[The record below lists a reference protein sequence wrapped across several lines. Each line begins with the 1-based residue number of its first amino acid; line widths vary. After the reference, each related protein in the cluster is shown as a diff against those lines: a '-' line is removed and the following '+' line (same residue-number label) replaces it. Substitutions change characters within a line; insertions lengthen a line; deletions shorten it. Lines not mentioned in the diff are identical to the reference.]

1 MRRWSRSPEQHS
13 SAGLPSVGLGEPRS
27 PPAGAVPG
35 GWSSGSSAGLSLRI
49 ARAPSALSCRARGR
63 EAAPGREDALR
74 KDAML
79 PGASIKLLP
88 PPLLGRSLGAS
99 SGSSPSRSQDTP
111 PLPSYPDS
119 LERGKSPSPGR
130 LRSQLASA
138 TRCLSWRRTSRN
150 SAAMRTAASP
160 PPTCPWNYRFV
171 SFGPQ
176 RRAQSKAATPLWHRW
191 LSVPAAQALLLEE
204 AEEHL
209 PSTRDPPEVS
219 VRACQDG
226 KSKRFLFSDSAFSLH
241 LKRLLW

>member
-1 MRRWSRSPEQHS
+1 MR
-13 SAGLPSVGLGEPRS
+13 
-27 PPAGAVPG
+27 
-35 GWSSGSSAGLSLRI
+35 
-49 ARAPSALSCRARGR
+49 CGR
-63 EAAPGREDALR
+63 
-74 KDAML
+74 ML

-99 SGSSPSRSQDTP
+99 SGSSPSRRQDTP

-150 SAAMRTAASP
+150 NAAMRTAASP

-209 PSTRDPPEVS
+209 PPTRDPPEVS